1 LGAERWALELGIW
14 NEELGIRNFR
24 TAGGNVNLNYVL
36 MVVGGVVVGIGA
48 SFTGLGGGF
57 LIVPLLL
64 LLGYPAQKAV
74 GTSFLAI
81 VVISLSALVAHNKLA
96 NVDFRVGLL
105 LGIGGIA
112 GAQIGARLLEHVST
126 ASFKRIFA
134 AVLLGLAG
142 YLFFQK

>member
-1 LGAERWALELGIW
+1 
-14 NEELGIRNFR
+14 
-24 TAGGNVNLNYVL
+24 VNLNYLL
-36 MVVGGVVVGIGA
+36 MVVGGVIVGIGA

-81 VVISLSALVAHNKLA
+81 LVISLSALVAHNKLA
-96 NVDFRVGLL
+96 NVDYRVGLL
-105 LGIGGIA
+105 LGVGGIV

>member
-1 LGAERWALELGIW
+1 MDLKLLWLAL
-14 NEELGIRNFR
+14 
-24 TAGGNVNLNYVL
+24 
-36 MVVGGVVVGIGA
+36 GGVIVGIGA

-81 VVISLSALVAHNKLA
+81 LVISVSALIAHNKLA
-96 NVDFRVGLL
+96 NVDYRVGAM
-105 LGIGGIA
+105 LGVGGIV
-112 GAQIGARLLEHVST
+112 GAQIGGRLLEHVST

-134 AVLLGLAG
+134 AVLVGLAG